1 MEPRLTARTE
11 PALRIGVAIAD
22 MSEFEAIDPAYGIGD
37 QRAQVESLLS
47 AETNRRDAP
56 SLLCPLE
63 LVFRTFSS
71 TSIEHKR
78 SVADEFAADGVLA
91 VIGARDFT
99 YGSVRLAETHHVPV
113 IDVNAV
119 PRTIFERTDPWLFTI
134 RAAQDLVYLAYVG
147 WAHQV
152 GLLDGRRIGVFSD
165 RYTATSMRAALDRL
179 AALGHRPAVHVE
191 SDGVGVGSAHDLAA
205 ARRFHDA
212 GVDLVLPFVSGS
224 SLARLLRALA
234 ELEHHAVVVDL
245 ETGEHATDV
254 SGSVM
259 PAALYEGTQALVM
272 SRVGE
277 VAAGQPL
284 DAIAERAVVAVES
297 ATGRAIAR
305 SGRDSSGELSNILL
319 VADLVAVLCTAL
331 HNVDGDIGRESLVAG
346 IEQIDAMPSASGGR
360 LTFRPG
366 EHWGC
371 RELRQIEWREGLWR
385 VVSDYQPIDTWTT

>member
-1 MEPRLTARTE
+1 MEPGLTARTE
-11 PALRIGVAIAD
+11 PARRIGVAIAD

-37 QRAQVESLLS
+37 QRAHVEALLS

-56 SLLCPLE
+56 PLPCPLE
-63 LVFRTFSS
+63 LVFRTFGS

-147 WAHQV
+147 WAHQA

-165 RYTATSMRAALDRL
+165 RYTATSTRAALDRL

-191 SDGVGVGSAHDLAA
+191 SDGVGVGSAHDLEA
-205 ARRFHDA
+205 ARHFHDA
-212 GVDLVLPFVSGS
+212 GVDVVLPFVSGS

-234 ELEHHAVVVDL
+234 ELEHDAVVVDL

-259 PAALYEGTQALVM
+259 PGALYEGTQALVV

-284 DAIAERAVVAVES
+284 DSTAERAVVAVES

-305 SGRDSSGELSNILL
+305 SGRESSGELSNILL

-331 HNVDGDIGRESLVAG
+331 RKLDRDIGRESLVAA
-346 IEQIDAMPSASGGR
+346 IEQIDAVPSASGGR
-360 LTFRPG
+360 LTFRRG

-371 RELRQIEWREGLWR
+371 RELRRIEWRDGLWR

>member
-11 PALRIGVAIAD
+11 AALRIGVAIAD

-37 QRAQVESLLS
+37 QRAHVEALLS
-47 AETNRRDAP
+47 AELRATDLPQLP
-56 SLLCPLE
+56 SLDP
-63 LVFRTFSS
+63 VFRTFSS
-71 TSIEHKR
+71 TSIDHKR
-78 SVADEFAADGVLA
+78 SVADEFAGEGVLA

-99 YGSVRLAETHHVPV
+99 YGSVRLAETHRIPV

-119 PRTIFERTDPWLFTI
+119 PRTIFRRTDPWLFTI
-134 RAAQDLVYLAYVG
+134 RAAQDIVYLAYVG
-147 WAHQV
+147 WAHQNC
-152 GLLDGRRIGVFSD
+152 LLDGRRIGVFSD
-165 RYTATSMRAALDRL
+165 RYTATSTCAALDQL

-191 SDGVGVGSAHDLAA
+191 SDGVGVGSAHDLEA
-205 ARRFHDA
+205 ARRFREA
-212 GVDLVLPFVSGS
+212 GVDVVLPFVSGS

-259 PAALYEGTQALVM
+259 PAALYDGTPALVM

-277 VAAGQPL
+277 VAAGRPL
-284 DAIAERAVVAVES
+284 DATAERAVVAVES
-297 ATGRAIAR
+297 ATGRAVAR

-331 HNVDGDIGRESLVAG
+331 RKVDGDIGRESLVAA
-346 IEQIDAMPSASGGR
+346 IEQIDSMPSASGGR
-360 LTFRPG
+360 LTYRPG

-371 RELRQIEWREGLWR
+371 RELRRIEWRDGLWR
-385 VVSDYQPIDTWTT
+385 VVSDYQPIESWLVD

>member
-1 MEPRLTARTE
+1 MARTDT
-11 PALRIGVAIAD
+11 ALRIGVAIAD

-37 QRAQVESLLS
+37 QRAHVDALLS
-47 AETNRRDAP
+47 AELGRTEVP
-56 SLLCPLE
+56 QLPPIE
-63 LVFRTFSS
+63 PVFRTFSS
-71 TSIEHKR
+71 TSIDHKR
-78 SVADEFAADGVLA
+78 SVADEFAGEGVLA

-99 YGSVRLAETHHVPV
+99 YGSVRLAETHHIPV

-119 PRTIFERTDPWLFTI
+119 PRTIFRRTDPWLFTI

-147 WAHQV
+147 WAHQE
-152 GLLDGRRIGVFSD
+152 GLLDGRRLGVFSD
-165 RYTATSMRAALDRL
+165 CYTATSTRAVLDRL
-179 AALGHRPAVHVE
+179 AVLGHRPAVHVE
-191 SDGVGVGSAHDLAA
+191 SDGVGVGSAHDLEA
-205 ARRFHDA
+205 ARRFHEA
-212 GVDLVLPFVSGS
+212 GVDVVLPFVSGS

-234 ELEHHAVVVDL
+234 ELEHHAAVVDL

-284 DAIAERAVVAVES
+284 DAAAERAVVAVES
-297 ATGRAIAR
+297 ATGRSIAR

-331 HNVDGDIGRESLVAG
+331 CKVGRDIGRESLVAA
-346 IEQIDAMPSASGGR
+346 IEQIDSMPSASGGR
-360 LTFRPG
+360 LTYSPG

-371 RELRQIEWREGLWR
+371 RELRRIEWRDGLWR
-385 VVSDYQPIDTWTT
+385 VVSDYQPIESWFVD